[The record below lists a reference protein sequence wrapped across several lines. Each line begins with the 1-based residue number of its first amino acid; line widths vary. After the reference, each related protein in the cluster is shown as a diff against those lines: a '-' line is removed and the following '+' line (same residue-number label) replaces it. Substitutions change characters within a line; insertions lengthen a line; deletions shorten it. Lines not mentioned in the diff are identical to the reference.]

1 MAFSSQ
7 AFRAPSLTAKP
18 KLGKTTVSSSVFR
31 GTADAVSSSKT
42 IKVPAGMG
50 YGSIYRGS
58 NVEQNLKPEISPVE
72 QSLAETNRILVEIQN
87 QLAIDFAMRIAEEKD
102 TLEKTKKE
110 ESKKKFAAREK
121 SVEGLKKIG
130 GAVGG
135 VVNKVSAPIKSVFD
149 KIKEFFGLI
158 LTGIVLN
165 KAFAWL
171 QKEENRQKLDR
182 IFEFVGKYWKEIAA
196 TLLGIQLATTI
207 ASLWGTISLIGAVL
221 TSPAFLATAAVIAT
235 IASAAKLSKL
245 GGDAVQRTI
254 DEKEKAKG
262 APLTKQ
268 EKLDAGIETVTR
280 YPGNPIF
287 GMLVEEQIQ
296 KLEAR
301 EAAENARSKGGT
313 IYNFNPTAI
322 QKFSNGGSVQGY
334 AEGGTFERLRGTV
347 GGIGSGMV
355 DSVRAMLAPGEEII
369 RTTSAM
375 LFRPLLKDL
384 NDNAGRLWK
393 DFSRAITKLFSV
405 TERQKHTS
413 EEFSKVI
420 SDFDRYLK
428 EEIYKKRTGTDYGL
442 GGGSM
447 GGMGGMAMITRPSS
461 SEKKQISA
469 SPRVANV
476 IMNSTSGS
484 GGMNFLPM
492 VLPTQKSKP
501 PQIPQIQSNKETEV
515 PLISPIDFSNPWME
529 ISTEWYGI
537 QTYG

>member
-1 MAFSSQ
+1 MDINQ
-7 AFRAPSLTAKP
+7 VYRAPSIP
-18 KLGKTTVSSSVFR
+18 KLGKKTVSSSVLR
-31 GTADAVSSSKT
+31 GVSTTTAAAPKLRKT
-42 IKVPAGMG
+42 RFSFLKPKISAD
-50 YGSIYRGS
+50 
-58 NVEQNLKPEISPVE
+58 NLKTEASSVSVE
-72 QSLAETNRILVEIQN
+72 QSLAETNRILVEIQK
-87 QLAIDFAMRIAEEKD
+87 QLSLDFANRIAEEKD
-102 TLEKTKKE
+102 ILDKTKKE

-158 LTGIVLN
+158 LTGIVVN
-165 KAFAWL
+165 KAFDWL

-182 IFEFVGKYWKEIAA
+182 IFEFVGKYWKEIAGI
-196 TLLGIQLATTI
+196 LIGIQLATTI
-207 ASLWGTISLIGAVL
+207 ASLWGTISLVASVVTNPILMGAL
-221 TSPAFLATAAVIAT
+221 LAIVGGIARIKEQERIKPLLKKDLEEAEKT
-235 IASAAKLSKL
+235 LQSKEAPWYQKL
-245 GGDAVQRTI
+245 GASI
-254 DEKEKAKG
+254 FKG
-262 APLTKQ
+262 QVERGPTSTGFDFRAPGSMFST
-268 EKLDAGIETVTR
+268 
-280 YPGNPIF
+280 
-287 GMLVEEQIQ
+287 
-296 KLEAR
+296 
-301 EAAENARSKGGT
+301 GGT
-313 IYNFNPTAI
+313 IPSVSYNFNPTAI
-322 QKFSNGGSVQGY
+322 QKFSSGGSVQGY
-334 AEGGTFERLRGTV
+334 AEGGTYERLRGTV

-355 DSVRAMLAPGEEII
+355 DSVKAMLAPGEEII

-384 NDNAGRLWK
+384 NDNAGRLWTQ
-393 DFSRAITKLFSV
+393 FSRAITKLFSV

-469 SPRVANV
+469 APRVTNV